1 MKKDIEKLSA
11 GRLLEIGA
19 DESIQVPEGWQV
31 KLPHAVTGLALGAAA
46 SVVLLAGIIGLTREP
61 EPKDTFT
68 DPYLA
73 YAAVEQAL
81 GRVGDAVAQSKTL
94 IDKQDFDKIAYWK

>member
-11 GRLLEIGA
+11 QQLLEIGA
-19 DESIQVPEGWQV
+19 DESIQIPEGWKV
-31 KLPHAVTGLALGAAA
+31 RLPASGSRFAWAAAA
-46 SVVLLAGIIGLTREP
+46 SVALLVGIIGLTRDP

-81 GRVGDAVAQSKTL
+81 GRMGDAVAQSKTL
-94 IDKQDFDKIAYWK
+94 IDKQDFDKLEYWK